1 MLTLTSCSKTM
12 DTAAINPIQG
22 AQTFCD
28 IAKPITWSSRDTP
41 ETIAEVKEHN
51 AVFIGICKGK

>member
-1 MLTLTSCSKTM
+1 MM

-28 IAKPITWSSRDTP
+28 IAKPITWSSRDMP